1 MFGIRLVVYCYGVSR
16 TTLLRCYN
24 PQRVAWTP
32 DPQGSY
38 WSSDLPTRN
47 FDVAIIG
54 GGIIGLAT
62 AMRMAGNNH
71 GSRLIVLEKE
81 DQLAKHQT
89 GHNSGVIHAGIYYAP
104 GSSKANF
111 CSTGGSL
118 LRKFCDDHDVPYDM
132 CGKVIVATD
141 ESEIPGLE
149 ELFRRGT
156 VNGAVGLRIVDR
168 DRLLELEPHAAGVRA
183 IHSPGTGIIDFVKV
197 SNAYA
202 DEFRHAGGEIV
213 LGAEV
218 QSVAQHGGI
227 RTLET
232 NQGNFSAKYVINCAG
247 LQADRVAVMMGAQLD
262 VQIVPFRGE
271 YFTIRPESAHLVKGL
286 IYPVPDPKLP
296 FLGVHFTKRID
307 GSVEAGPNA
316 VMAFA
321 REGYGRMSFKP
332 GDVWESVRFPG
343 FWKMALGHWKT
354 GLGEQYRSLVKGR
367 FLRSLQVLVPE
378 IAMEDLGEPG
388 AGVRAQ
394 VVSRSGDLLQDF
406 SIASS
411 EHAIH
416 VISAPSPGATSSLA
430 IADHISELASKTFGL

>member
-1 MFGIRLVVYCYGVSR
+1 M
-16 TTLLRCYN
+16 
-24 PQRVAWTP
+24 
-32 DPQGSY
+32 
-38 WSSDLPTRN
+38 PTRN

-62 AMRMAGNNH
+62 AMRMVRDH
-71 GSRLIVLEKE
+71 HDSRFLVLEKE
-81 DQLAKHQT
+81 DQLAQHQT

-111 CSTGGSL
+111 CSAGGSL
-118 LRKFCDDHDVPYDM
+118 LRQFCDDHGVAYDM

-141 ESEIPGLE
+141 EQEIPGLE
-149 ELFRRGT
+149 ELYRRGT
-156 VNGAVGLRIVDR
+156 INGAEGLRIVDR
-168 DRLLELEPHAAGVRA
+168 ERLLELEPHAAGVKA

-197 SNAYA
+197 CEAYA
-202 DEFRHAGGEIV
+202 GEFRRSGGEVV

-218 QSVAQHGGI
+218 TSVAQHGGL
-227 RTLET
+227 RTMET
-232 NQGNFSAKYVINCAG
+232 GQGDFSARYVINCAG
-247 LQADRVAVMMGAQLD
+247 LQADRVALMMGAQLD

-271 YFTIRPESAHLVKGL
+271 YFTIRPESAYLVNGL

-321 REGYGRMSFKP
+321 REGYGRMSFKL
-332 GDVWESVRFPG
+332 GDVLESLRFAG

-354 GLGEQYRSLVKGR
+354 GLGEQYRSFVKSR

-378 IAMEDLGEPG
+378 IAMDDLGDPG

-394 VVSRSGDLLQDF
+394 VVSRDGKLLQDF

-430 IADHISELASKTFGL
+430 IADHISELAAETFRL